1 MDNIRSFRDLKV
13 WKEAHQ
19 FVLNIYKITSEFPKI
34 ELYGLTSQ
42 IRRASS
48 SIPANIA
55 EGFGR
60 FSTKEYIQFLIIA
73 RGSLEEVNYFLI
85 LSKDLTYITET
96 NYQLLSKQTDNIGK
110 MINGLINSLRKK
122 NPNP

>member
-1 MDNIRSFRDLKV
+1 MDKVRSFRDLNV
-13 WKEAHQ
+13 WVESHQ
-19 FVLNIYKITSEFPKI
+19 FVLNIYKITTGFPKE

-60 FSTKEYIQFLIIA
+60 FSTKESIQFLIIA
-73 RGSLEEVNYFLI
+73 RGSLSEVNYFLL
-85 LSKDLTYITET
+85 LSKDVSYITEI
-96 NYQLLSKQTDNIGK
+96 NYQSLSDTIDNIGK
-110 MINGLINSLRKK
+110 MLNGLINLLRNK